1 MGYLTQII
9 LLVIAATCWTFS
21 RSKQRLPAPYAHLKP
36 VPGPKGLPFVGN
48 AFRMPRVMEWKVFK
62 EWSNIYGN
70 IFKVSVFGRTI
81 IVVNSFDIAIELT
94 EKRGAIYS
102 SRPNLI
108 MAGRLMGFNATYPL
122 MPYND
127 GLRAARRLAHHT
139 LSPRPVKSF
148 LDVPETEGG
157 RWLRRLLNNPKD
169 WKQAVAETNG
179 ATTMKIIYGLV
190 SGYQAGGQKD
200 PMVKA
205 FEVALH
211 AFSLAIAPG
220 AHLVDFF
227 PSCSLFSRHEK
238 CVAEN
243 FYQYKKSQRGF
254 SDLASEIWL
263 TMEKTRDVLRKL
275 KLDFVQNQVVSAGTA
290 RPSMALDTLDLI
302 QKERNQKASADMD
315 EVAKWTAAA
324 TAGAG
329 AHTVRVSCLGLD
341 VLGARDVAHPN
352 VQRKAQEE
360 LDRVVGRDRLP
371 NLEDRPSLPYIEA
384 IIKEVLRWHPV
395 TPCGVPHTSTEDDEY
410 EGMFI
415 PKGTSII
422 LNQWAM
428 LHDTAYFSEPEK
440 FLPERFLG
448 DSPSDQVRAGNPYAI
463 AFGFGRRICPGLHLG
478 SVMLFCFI
486 SKALA
491 TFDIKRPI
499 DSNTG
504 KEYDPPVDAAPG
516 NVSFPVRFD
525 CRFIPRNEKAIE
537 LINRDTEELVAG
549 EGMPIGFEAPPE
561 SHQLAHHW

>member
-227 PSCSLFSRHEK
+227 PSLQKVPAWLFR
-238 CVAEN
+238 
-243 FYQYKKSQRGF
+243 FGF
-254 SDLASEIWL
+254 RDLADHGKDALMYSANSSW
-263 TMEKTRDVLRKL
+263 T
-275 KLDFVQNQVVSAGTA
+275 FVQNQVAAGTA

-329 AHTVRVSCLGLD
+329 AHTPVSALMFW
-341 VLGARDVAHPN
+341 VLAMVAHPN

-516 NVSFPVRFD
+516 MSASLFDLIAVSFLEMKKPS
-525 CRFIPRNEKAIE
+525 N
-537 LINRDTEELVAG
+537 
-549 EGMPIGFEAPPE
+549 
-561 SHQLAHHW
+561 

>member
-227 PSCSLFSRHEK
+227 PSLQKVPAWLFR
-238 CVAEN
+238 
-243 FYQYKKSQRGF
+243 FGF
-254 SDLASEIWL
+254 RDLADHGKDALMYSANSSW
-263 TMEKTRDVLRKL
+263 T
-275 KLDFVQNQVVSAGTA
+275 FVQNQVAAGTA

-329 AHTVRVSCLGLD
+329 AHTPVSALMFW
-341 VLGARDVAHPN
+341 VLAMVAHPN